1 MTRKYFNSGIQ
12 QLRDTCNKNRN
23 DIAIL
28 KVHHELTHR
37 KTRAAVEL
45 REKLEAYFKK
55 NNVDKPTTGKTEK
68 AGSSKVS
75 KPKAPKG
82 KSDKK
87 KKSDQENKEDPK
99 PKKSKIKKPDDFSQD
114 SLFEEPAPQSYD
126 RNFSLVDSA
135 ENAQSENTKWAT
147 KLKDDKKYLLNL
159 AQNSSILERQIEALD
174 KYILEL
180 KSVGKSNTFTTLLNG
195 FV

>member
-28 KVHHELTHR
+28 KEVHHELTHR

-55 NNVDKPTTGKTEK
+55 NNVDKPTTVKTEK

-75 KPKAPKG
+75 KPRHQKENQIR
-82 KSDKK
+82 KK
-87 KKSDQENKEDPK
+87 NL
-99 PKKSKIKKPDDFSQD
+99 IKKTKKIQ
-114 SLFEEPAPQSYD
+114 SL
-126 RNFSLVDSA
+126 RN
-135 ENAQSENTKWAT
+135 QK
-147 KLKDDKKYLLNL
+147 
-159 AQNSSILERQIEALD
+159 
-174 KYILEL
+174 
-180 KSVGKSNTFTTLLNG
+180 
-195 FV
+195 